1 MASPRPD
8 DFPDDLPPPNT
19 GNGSPSFPHSA
30 IPVAQ
35 VRSTGYA
42 SLKRNLHEQLLAAVP
57 PGRIQRLS
65 EQELRLELGRIVT
78 ELARQHPD
86 MTDTVAWEALIDQ
99 VLDDIVGFGPID
111 DLMRDHEISDIL
123 INGPRQLFIEKRG
136 KLHTSDITF
145 RDEGHLMQVVRRMIA
160 RTGRRVDERS
170 PMLDAQLPDGS
181 RLNVVIKPPAL
192 NGPLVSIRRFGLRP
206 LAVED
211 LLANGSLAKEM
222 LDFLAACVEARI
234 SMIISGG
241 TGSGKTTLLNALSR
255 FIPASERVVTIEDTA
270 ELQLQQPHVA
280 KMEAQPANREGET
293 AIPMR
298 DLVKNCLRM
307 RPDRIIVGECRGAE
321 ALEMLQAMNTGHEGS
336 LTTVHANSSRDAISR
351 IELMMGLA
359 GVEIPVW
366 AVRKLI
372 AASVTLIVQVAR
384 LAGGGRKIVTI
395 SEITGMEGEV
405 VTMHN
410 LFEFVQTGVGRQN
423 GVEGFFRATGIRPHC
438 LNRLNVSGANVSV
451 DMFTQRRLEVQSN
464 RGPGR

>member
-1 MASPRPD
+1 MALPRPD
-8 DFPDDLPPPNT
+8 DFPNDLPPPNA
-19 GNGSPSFPHSA
+19 GNGSASNPPDA
-30 IPVAQ
+30 IPIAQ
-35 VRSTGYA
+35 VRSDGYGG
-42 SLKRNLHEQLLAAVP
+42 LKRHLHQLLLAAVP
-57 PGRIQRLS
+57 PGRIERLS
-65 EQELRLELGRIVT
+65 EQDLRLELGRLVE

-86 MTDTVAWEALIDQ
+86 LTDAVAWEALVAQ
-99 VLDDIVGFGPID
+99 VLDEVLGFGPID

-136 KLHTSDITF
+136 KLHSCDITF
-145 RDEGHLMQVVRRMIA
+145 RDEGHLLQVVRRMIA
-160 RTGRRVDERS
+160 RTGRRVDEKS

-181 RLNVVIKPPAL
+181 RLNIVIKPPAL

-211 LLANGSLAKEM
+211 LLVNGSLPKEM
-222 LDFLAACVEARI
+222 LDFLAACVQSRI

-298 DLVKNCLRM
+298 DLVKNALRM

-336 LTTVHANSSRDAISR
+336 LTTVHANSTRDAISR

-384 LAGGGRKIVTI
+384 LVGGSRKIVTI

-410 LFEFVQTGVGRQN
+410 LFEFVQTGVGRQT

-438 LNRLNVSGANVSV
+438 LNRLNISGA
-451 DMFTQRRLEVQSN
+451 DMPVEMFSQRRLEVQNN
-464 RGPGR
+464 RVPSR